1 MRRKKGVKD
10 DMVLSEKYQLIQ
22 KLAKDFCE
30 AEIPSTMQDEIDQ
43 TGEFPQELLKKFA
56 SYGFYGIK
64 APVEYGGQ
72 GGDTLAYVLSI
83 EQIARVSAVASIY
96 VSGANSLGSGP
107 LLLAGTEEQKQKY
120 LGMVARDG
128 KYPAFALTE
137 PGAGSDAG
145 GVVTSAVR
153 DGDDW
158 IINGRKA
165 FITGAPIADFAI
177 VFCKTDPSRGN
188 KGITTFIVDMDLPG
202 ISFGKP
208 ENKMGIIGCPTSDIV
223 FEDVRVPDSA
233 RLGELHEGFTN
244 AMKTLDYGRL
254 GVAAQSVGVAQA
266 CLDEAIKYAKER
278 KQFGKAIAKFQ
289 AIQFMIADMATEL
302 EASRQLLYNG
312 AIMKDA
318 NDRQASMYCSMAKYY
333 ASEAA
338 NRIAYKAL
346 QIHGGYGYIK
356 DYRIERLYRDIR
368 INSIFEGTSQVQQM
382 VIAGALLK

>member
-1 MRRKKGVKD
+1 
-10 DMVLSEKYQLIQ
+10 MVLSEKYQLIQ

-30 AEIPSTMQDEIDQ
+30 AEIPSELQDKIDQ
-43 TGEFPQELLKKFA
+43 TGEYPQELLKKFA
-56 SYGFYGIK
+56 DYGFFGIK
-64 APVEYGGQ
+64 APKELGGQ
-72 GGDTLAYVLSI
+72 GGDTLAYVLTI
-83 EQIARVSAVASIY
+83 EQVARVSMVSSIY

-107 LLLAGTEEQKQKY
+107 LMLAGTQEQLEKY
-120 LGMVARDG
+120 LGPVARG
-128 KYPAFALTE
+128 EKYPCFALTE

-145 GVVTSAVR
+145 GVTTTAVR

-165 FITGAPIADFAI
+165 FITAAPISDFGI
-177 VFCKTDPSRGN
+177 VFAKTDPSKGS
-188 KGITTFIVDMDLPG
+188 KGITTFIVDMKAPG
-202 ISFGKP
+202 VSFGKP

-223 FEDVRVPDSA
+223 FEDVRVSDA
-233 RLGELHEGFTN
+233 DRLGEINKGFSN

-278 KQFGKAIAKFQ
+278 KQFGKRIADFQ

-302 EASRQLLYNG
+302 EAARELVYNG
-312 AIMKDA
+312 AVKKDL
-318 NDRQASMYCSMAKYY
+318 NDRQAGMYCSMAKYF

-356 DYRIERLYRDIR
+356 DYKVERFYRDAR
-368 INSIFEGTSQVQQM
+368 IASIYEGTSQVQQM
-382 VIAGALLK
+382 VISGNLLR

>member
-1 MRRKKGVKD
+1 
-10 DMVLSEKYQLIQ
+10 MVLSEKYQLIQ
-22 KLAKDFCE
+22 KLAKDFTE
-30 AEIPSTMQDEIDQ
+30 AEIPSELQDEIDQ

-56 SYGFYGIK
+56 QYGFYGIK
-64 APVEYGGQ
+64 APVAYGGQ

-177 VFCKTDPSRGN
+177 VFCKTDPTKGN
-188 KGITTFIVDMDLPG
+188 RGITTFIVDMDLPG

-233 RLGELHEGFTN
+233 RLGEVNEGFTN

-254 GVAAQSVGVAQA
+254 GVAAQSVGIAQA

-278 KQFGKAIAKFQ
+278 KQFGKPIAKFQ

-318 NDRQASMYCSMAKYY
+318 NDRQASMYCSMAKYF

-356 DYRIERLYRDIR
+356 DYRIERLYRDVR

-382 VIAGALLK
+382 VISGALLK

>member
-1 MRRKKGVKD
+1 
-10 DMVLSEKYQLIQ
+10 MVLSEKYQLIQ
-22 KLAKDFCE
+22 KLAKDFTE
-30 AEIPSTMQDEIDQ
+30 AEIPSELQDEIDQ
-43 TGEFPQELLKKFA
+43 TGNFPQELLEKFA
-56 SYGFYGIK
+56 HYGFYGIK

-177 VFCKTDPSRGN
+177 VFCKTDPTKGN
-188 KGITTFIVDMDLPG
+188 RGITTFIVDMDLPG

-233 RLGELHEGFTN
+233 RLGEVNEGFTN

-278 KQFGKAIAKFQ
+278 KQFGKPIAKFQ

>member
-1 MRRKKGVKD
+1 
-10 DMVLSEKYQLIQ
+10 MVLSEKYQLIQ
-22 KLAKDFCE
+22 KLAKDFTE
-30 AEIPSTMQDEIDQ
+30 AEIPSELQDEIDQ

-56 SYGFYGIK
+56 QYGFYGIK
-64 APVEYGGQ
+64 APVAYGGQ

-233 RLGELHEGFTN
+233 RLGEVNEGFTN

-254 GVAAQSVGVAQA
+254 GVAAQSVGIAQA
-266 CLDEAIKYAKER
+266 CLDEAVKYAKER

-318 NDRQASMYCSMAKYY
+318 NDRQANMYCSMAKYF

>member
-1 MRRKKGVKD
+1 
-10 DMVLSEKYQLIQ
+10 MVLSEKYQLIQ
-22 KLAKDFCE
+22 KLAKDFAE
-30 AEIPSTMQDEIDQ
+30 AEIPSELQDEIDQ
-43 TGEFPQELLKKFA
+43 TGNFPQELLEKFA
-56 SYGFYGIK
+56 HYGFYGIK

-83 EQIARVSAVASIY
+83 EQISRVSAVASIY

-233 RLGELHEGFTN
+233 RLGEVNEGFTN

-254 GVAAQSVGVAQA
+254 GVAAQSVGIAQA

-318 NDRQASMYCSMAKYY
+318 NDRQASMYCSMAKYF
-333 ASEAA
+333 AAEAA

>member
-1 MRRKKGVKD
+1 
-10 DMVLSEKYQLIQ
+10 MVLSEKYQLIQ

-30 AEIPSTMQDEIDQ
+30 AEIPSELQDEIDQ
-43 TGEFPQELLKKFA
+43 TGNYPQELLRKFA
-56 SYGFYGIK
+56 QYGFYGIK
-64 APVEYGGQ
+64 APKELGGQ
-72 GGDTLAYVLSI
+72 GGDTLAYVLTI
-83 EQIARVSAVASIY
+83 EQVARVSMVSSIY

-107 LLLAGTEEQKQKY
+107 LMLAGTPEQLEKY
-120 LGMVARDG
+120 LGPVARG
-128 KYPAFALTE
+128 EMYPCFGLTE

-165 FITGAPIADFAI
+165 FITAAPISDFGIIFA
-177 VFCKTDPSRGN
+177 KTDPSKGS
-188 KGITTFIVDMDLPG
+188 KGITTFIVDMKAPG
-202 ISFGKP
+202 VSFGKP

-223 FEDVRVPDSA
+223 FEDVRVPDA
-233 RLGELHEGFTN
+233 NRLGEINKGFTN

-254 GVAAQSVGVAQA
+254 GVAAQSVGVGQA
-266 CLDEAIKYAKER
+266 CLEEAIKYAKER
-278 KQFGKAIAKFQ
+278 KQFGKKIASFQ

-302 EASRQLLYNG
+302 EAARELLYNG
-312 AIMKDA
+312 AVMKDR
-318 NDRQASMYCSMAKYY
+318 NDRQASMYCSMAKYF

-356 DYRIERLYRDIR
+356 DYRIERLYRDVR

-382 VIAGALLK
+382 VISGALLK

>member
-1 MRRKKGVKD
+1 
-10 DMVLSEKYQLIQ
+10 MVLSEKYQLIQ
-22 KLAKDFCE
+22 KLAKDFAE
-30 AEIPSTMQDEIDQ
+30 AEIPSELQDEIDQ
-43 TGEFPQELLKKFA
+43 TGNFPQELLEKFA
-56 SYGFYGIK
+56 HYGFYGIK

-83 EQIARVSAVASIY
+83 EQISRVSAVASIY

-233 RLGELHEGFTN
+233 RLGEVNEGFTN

-254 GVAAQSVGVAQA
+254 GVAAQSVGIAQA
-266 CLDEAIKYAKER
+266 CLEEAIKYAKER
-278 KQFGKAIAKFQ
+278 KQFGRPIAKFQ

-318 NDRQASMYCSMAKYY
+318 NDRQASMYCSMAKYF
-333 ASEAA
+333 AAEAA

>member
-1 MRRKKGVKD
+1 
-10 DMVLSEKYQLIQ
+10 MVLSETYQLIQ
-22 KLAKDFCE
+22 KLAKDFAE
-30 AEIPSTMQDEIDQ
+30 AEIPSALQDEIDQ

-56 SYGFYGIK
+56 QYGFYGIK
-64 APVEYGGQ
+64 APVQYGGQ

-83 EQIARVSAVASIY
+83 EQIARVSMVASIY

-165 FITGAPIADFAI
+165 FITGAPISDFAI
-177 VFCKTDPSRGN
+177 VFCKTDPTRGN

-233 RLGELHEGFTN
+233 RLGNVNEGFTN

-254 GVAAQSVGVAQA
+254 GVASQSVGVAQA

-278 KQFGKAIAKFQ
+278 KQFGRPIAKFQ

-302 EASRQLLYNG
+302 EAARQLLYNG

-318 NDRQASMYCSMAKYY
+318 NDRQASMYCSMAKYF
-333 ASEAA
+333 AAEAA

-356 DYRIERLYRDIR
+356 DYRIERLYRDVR

-382 VIAGALLK
+382 VISGALLK